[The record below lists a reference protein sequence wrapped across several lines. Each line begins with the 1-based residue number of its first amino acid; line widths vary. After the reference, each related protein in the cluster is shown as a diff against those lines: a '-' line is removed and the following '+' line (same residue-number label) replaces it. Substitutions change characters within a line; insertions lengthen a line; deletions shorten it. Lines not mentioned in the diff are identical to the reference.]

1 MRAHIRAG
9 WNARTLPDPETT
21 DRDETMTA
29 HISAH
34 GRLARDPQQR
44 ETKAGKPMTLASI
57 ACDVSAH
64 NAEGDQETLTGKRHA
79 DVLRDIRAMIAQ
91 VHDFEDNAE
100 LRYQQIQGVIVE
112 ADPQTKRT
120 AAIHLDK
127 DHTLTLLTGYDA
139 KARHCVVK
147 RWQELMWLSLMAF
160 GDQAAVL
167 ARCKAG
173 EAVSVIGRLTRS
185 RYLKD
190 GVERESWSCL
200 IDGLLTTR
208 SARPGQRSAKAA

>member
-64 NAEGDQETLTGKRHA
+64 NAEGDQET
-79 DVLRDIRAMIAQ
+79 
-91 VHDFEDNAE
+91 
-100 LRYQQIQGVIVE
+100 
-112 ADPQTKRT
+112 
-120 AAIHLDK
+120 
-127 DHTLTLLTGYDA
+127 
-139 KARHCVVK
+139 
-147 RWQELMWLSLMAF
+147 MWLSLMAF